1 MSIEK
6 ANVDD
11 FGYDG
16 QVSLSTVKQEEFFQ
30 DLLEHFKSHSE
41 LKEVLKSNK
50 KLVGVRISKIGEN
63 KIDDSDIFIDF
74 YFLENSISKN
84 VIVKNVSINFIEL
97 FNNHLRFFEM
107 LFWIN
112 HQNNDIDGFD
122 EI

>member
-30 DLLEHFKSHSE
+30 DLLEHFKSNIE
-41 LKEVLKSNK
+41 LKEVIESNK

-63 KIDDSDIFIDF
+63 KIDDSDVFIDF
-74 YFLENSISKN
+74 YFSENSISKN
-84 VIVKNVSINFIEL
+84 VIAKNVSINFIEL
-97 FNNHLRFFEM
+97 FNNHFRFFEM

-112 HQNNDIDGFD
+112 NQNNDIDGFD